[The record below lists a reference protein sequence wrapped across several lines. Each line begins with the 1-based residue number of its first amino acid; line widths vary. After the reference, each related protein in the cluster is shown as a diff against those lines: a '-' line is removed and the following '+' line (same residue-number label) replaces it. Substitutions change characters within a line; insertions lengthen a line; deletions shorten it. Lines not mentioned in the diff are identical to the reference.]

1 MGTLFYVVGA
11 SGAGKDSLMAY
22 ARARLGGRAP
32 VFFAHR
38 YITRPAEAGGENHVA
53 VSKAEFAQMKALD
66 LFALAWESHG
76 FCYGLGREI
85 GLWLERGANVVMNG
99 SRAFLPVAER
109 RFPGLAVVL
118 IEVSPAVLRARL
130 VARGREAP
138 EEIAERLAR
147 AAEFTVIHPN
157 LVTIRNNGS
166 LAEAGDALVA
176 VLRGGRPAA
185 DGPEAAVRLEPSGA
199 REVAGAS
206 AGRPLVDSGAA

>member
-1 MGTLFYVVGA
+1 VGTLFYVVGA
-11 SGAGKDSLMAY
+11 SGAGKDSLMTY

-53 VSKAEFAQMKALD
+53 LNKAEFAQMKALG
-66 LFALAWESHG
+66 LFALSWESHG

-85 GLWLERGANVVMNG
+85 ELWLDAGANVVMNG
-99 SRAFLPVAER
+99 SRAFLPVAEQ

-118 IEVSPAVLRARL
+118 IEVSAAVLRARL
-130 VARGREAP
+130 EARGRESP
-138 EEIAERLAR
+138 EEIAARLAR
-147 AAEFTVIHPN
+147 AAEFTVIHPS

-166 LAEAGDALVA
+166 LAEAGDQLVA
-176 VLRGGRPAA
+176 VLRETRPAPA
-185 DGPEAAVRLEPSGA
+185 VPASAAGLDQSGDNV
-199 REVAGAS
+199 VAGGF

>member
-53 VSKAEFAQMKALD
+53 LSKAEFAQMKALD
-66 LFALAWESHG
+66 LFALSWESHG

-130 VARGREAP
+130 VARGRESP
-138 EEIAERLAR
+138 EEIEERLAR

-176 VLRGGRPAA
+176 VLRESRAA
-185 DGPEAAVRLEPSGA
+185 DAPETAADRH
-199 REVAGAS
+199 EVGHAEVTATS
-206 AGRPLVDSGAA
+206 VGRALVDSGAA

>member
-53 VSKAEFAQMKALD
+53 LNKAEFAQMKALD
-66 LFALAWESHG
+66 LFALSWESHG

-99 SRAFLPVAER
+99 SRAFLPVADR
-109 RFPGLAVVL
+109 RFPGLTVVL

-130 VARGREAP
+130 VARGRESP

-147 AAEFTVIHPN
+147 ASEFNVIHPN
-157 LVTIRNNGS
+157 VITIRNNGA
-166 LAEAGDALVA
+166 LPEAGDALLA
-176 VLRGGRPAA
+176 VLRGTRSAA
-185 DGPEAAVRLEPSGA
+185 EVPVATARLEPGGSEEPSGA
-199 REVAGAS
+199 LT
-206 AGRPLVDSGAA
+206 GRPLLDSGAA